1 MRFKSCY
8 PNLEKLLTF
17 ENHFVL
23 DYYSKHGML
32 KMPSTIYLCLK
43 DDEPYIPSDSPSVSN
58 LVPVAFL
65 SRGEGGREKPREQ
78 GCCCSM
84 YSVMRKGNHT
94 LFARSRLAYQA
105 TLTPEGKQNI
115 YIYI

>member
-1 MRFKSCY
+1 MLGLGIIVTDVLFSLFYVSCGY
-8 PNLEKLLTF
+8 YTGDEPNL
-17 ENHFVL
+17 
-23 DYYSKHGML
+23 
-32 KMPSTIYLCLK
+32 PSTIYLCLK

-65 SRGEGGREKPREQ
+65 RRGEGGREKPREQ

-84 YSVMRKGNHT
+84 YSVIRKGNHT

-105 TLTPEGKQNI
+105 TLTPEGKKNI